1 MIDQM
6 EYTVTLDK
14 LVYGGEAM
22 GRLPD
27 GRAIFV
33 PFALPGEKVRTR
45 LVVDKKGFARGELL
59 EILEPSS
66 LRIDPCCKHFSIC
79 DGCHYQHLS
88 YTEQLKEKEE
98 ILRDQLVR
106 LGGLENPP
114 IEPIIASPIEWNY
127 RNHVIFHQD
136 PTGKFG
142 YSSSTPKKIVPIE
155 ECFLPINSLNEFWPS
170 LEFEHLADLKSLKL
184 RHGEDESL
192 MIVMETRTDEAFE
205 LEVDFPIKIIQRG
218 PESMQLM
225 SDNYFQ
231 EILIMEKAFRIS
243 AGSFYRANTAV
254 NEKMIHYLVDELPL
268 TQKTTLVDA
277 YSGVG
282 IFSNFIASK
291 VGKLIGIESDSGAV
305 SDFLVNLE
313 EFENVEIYE
322 DLVDNALPTLDFP
335 IDILLVDPPKT
346 GLGPNVLDAIVLKSP
361 PILVYVSSDT
371 ATFARDAKRLSRSGY
386 QMKKIQPFDLLPQ
399 TYHIETVSIWE
410 KE

>member
-1 MIDQM
+1 
-6 EYTVTLDK
+6 
-14 LVYGGEAM
+14 
-22 GRLPD
+22 
-27 GRAIFV
+27 
-33 PFALPGEKVRTR
+33 
-45 LVVDKKGFARGELL
+45 
-59 EILEPSS
+59 
-66 LRIDPCCKHFSIC
+66 
-79 DGCHYQHLS
+79 
-88 YTEQLKEKEE
+88 
-98 ILRDQLVR
+98 
-106 LGGLENPP
+106 
-114 IEPIIASPIEWNY
+114 
-127 RNHVIFHQD
+127 
-136 PTGKFG
+136 
-142 YSSSTPKKIVPIE
+142 
-155 ECFLPINSLNEFWPS
+155 
-170 LEFEHLADLKSLKL
+170 
-184 RHGEDESL
+184 
-192 MIVMETRTDEAFE
+192 
-205 LEVDFPIKIIQRG
+205 
-218 PESMQLM
+218 
-225 SDNYFQ
+225 
-231 EILIMEKAFRIS
+231 MEKAFRIS